1 MTKAN
6 IAKNDNAN
14 PAFKAGD
21 MVVYPRHGVGRVTG
35 IEAATVGGDVVHMY
49 AVSFESERMSL
60 KVPVFRART
69 LGLRPLSSTDR
80 MGQALE
86 TITGRPRIR
95 RTMWSRRAAE
105 YEAKINSGD
114 PVVVAEVL
122 RDLKRVRTDVEQ
134 SYSERQ
140 IYQHALQRLARE
152 LAAIDGTGEDA
163 AADKLEAIMGVAK
176 EAPVDLGELDSD
188 SARRAAEMI
197 ARARKA
203 A

>member
-6 IAKNDNAN
+6 TAKNDNAN

-35 IEAATVGGDVVHMY
+35 IETATVGGDVVHMY

-80 MGQALE
+80 MGEALE
-86 TITGRPRIR
+86 TIKGRPRIR

-188 SARRAAEMI
+188 SARAAAEMI